1 MAVYRDKSN
10 GYDGKTWRVAVYY
23 TDWQGNKKKHEK
35 RGFKTKKSAQEY
47 EKEFLAKKKHD
58 INMGFCAFIDLY
70 LSDIKPHIKL
80 TTYATKEN
88 IINKQIKPY
97 FASKSL
103 SGISSVDILQW
114 QNELLMQRDDDG
126 KGYSQT
132 YLRTVQNQLN
142 AIFNHAVRY
151 YNLPKSPCSATKK
164 MGRSKAKEMLFWT
177 KDEYMKFAEVMKE
190 KPVSYYAFQLLYW
203 GGMRCGELL
212 ALSMSDFDLER
223 KTLHI
228 HKNYQIVK
236 GQEMIITPKSEKG
249 DRVIDLPDF
258 ICDEMEDY
266 FASLYKA
273 DPESRIFPFTKYYL
287 HHEMDRG
294 AKAAGVK
301 RIRIHDLRHSSCALL
316 INLGY
321 SPIQIA
327 ERLGHESV
335 TITERYAHLYPSV
348 QRQMAVSLDD
358 AFRGKEE
365 KSNETGKSEKQDLQN
380 SDGRAE
386 TQKEEKREKP

>member
-23 TDWQGNKKKHEK
+23 TDWQGNRKKHEK
-35 RGFKTKKSAQEY
+35 RGFKTKHSAQEY

-58 INMGFCAFIDLY
+58 VNMGFCAFVDLY
-70 LSDIKPHIKL
+70 MDDIKPHIK
-80 TTYATKEN
+80 
-88 IINKQIKPY
+88 PY
-97 FASKSL
+97 FANKSL
-103 SGISSVDILQW
+103 SGISSVDVLQW
-114 QNELLMQRDDDG
+114 QNSLLTLRDDDG
-126 KGYSQT
+126 KGYSPT
-132 YLRTVQNQLN
+132 YLRSVQNQLN

-151 YNLPKSPCSATKK
+151 YNLLKSPCAATKK
-164 MGRSKAKEMLFWT
+164 MGKSKAKEMQFWT
-177 KDEYMKFAEVMKE
+177 KDEYMAFAEVMKE

-212 ALSMSDFDLER
+212 ALSMSDFDLEK

-249 DRVIDLPDF
+249 NRVIELPDF
-258 ICDEMEDY
+258 ICEEMEDY

-294 AKAAGVK
+294 AKSAGVK

-316 INLGY
+316 IHLGY

-358 AFRGKEE
+358 AFRGKEDIDNGT
-365 KSNETGKSEKQDLQN
+365 KKQDLQD

-386 TQKEEKREKP
+386 AQKEEKREKP